1 MNELFSKLEAIS
13 KDGASVIVKIDG
25 ERWSD
30 EPSLPFTVLIF
41 GGPLSN
47 ETSFKINSDNLKEA
61 IEEGIIYYR
70 KNSN

>member
-30 EPSLPFTVLIF
+30 EPSRPFTVLIF
-41 GGPLSN
+41 GGPLTN
-47 ETSFKINSDNLKEA
+47 ETSFRIDSDNLKEA
-61 IEEGIIYYR
+61 IEEGIAYY
-70 KNSN
+70 KNNFN